1 MALNSIQSSFEEL
14 KVDDNP
20 KEVIE
25 QFYDFF
31 NNIPFI
37 QNLTK
42 SDRKR
47 AKDLPRDAEGKIEIN
62 ITEPHILEDMDYFR
76 PSAIHFQKY
85 GCYTKLRPNPN
96 PNSEFGK
103 WLRTEVKR
111 SWYGYVRPSD
121 GEWIPGD
128 YYYYLNYC
136 PIQLIKKLP
145 NGQSIR
151 TIDFPRV
158 WDGQYLVQHYLYKAR
173 LHGHHASELASR
185 GKGKAHPYDE
195 IVYTPEGKKKWKDI
209 KIGDFLFG
217 DDGSLTQVTD
227 IPFDGKA
234 PIYEV
239 ELSSGHKIRC
249 SEGHLWKVNSHCR
262 GNIII
267 STKELLGLY
276 KRPHKISPHNP
287 RGYELDCT
295 IPKGEGA
302 EFPYIQTKVDP
313 YTFGLL
319 LGDGSFRNPGYKNA
333 VYFTAEDKDF
343 AVYKT
348 FIPYTINKVPSG
360 KYSYSIQINGIYDI
374 LDIYG
379 LSQKKSEDKF
389 IPDEYKYNSKAVRV
403 AILKGLLDADGTV
416 SNGKI
421 ELVLSS
427 KRMIKDVRW
436 ICASLGIPCTDIRIK
451 KTWYYGENR
460 KKVECL
466 DAYRLSIF
474 SDINL
479 FNLPRKT
486 SQWSSRSKTA
496 YAQSKYKGYKI
507 TNITYIGEQQA
518 KCVTVDNESHCYLI
532 NEFIVTHNSFMGA
545 GLLAKRFKLG
555 ENAQVKEKVQSVV
568 TASDKKYI
576 YGPNQILN
584 MFKYYIDF
592 QSQHT
597 QFPRQL
603 LTDLAQL
610 LMWESGFKDKET
622 GVRKGSQN
630 AVIGVTT
637 GVNQDKLNGSRGVL
651 YLIEEAGIFSDL
663 GNLYQMIRPSVEDG
677 KDVYGLIFAYGCV
690 CAGTKVWT
698 NDGRYINIEDLK
710 REDGIIGYQNNKP
723 VKNTIGTLLEPRYK
737 QCVRITFNNDSTL
750 ECSLDHPILTQKL
763 HTSRVKGKNTRK
775 RTVTSE
781 FIQACALKP
790 NDKVLEGRYI
800 NTFGTDTLKD
810 ARLVGMLIGDGSY
823 GYDNTPKYS
832 SEDAELLNYVKD
844 RYEWGVSAEHITK
857 TGKIY
862 QDIRVKNICPMLR
875 EIGIYG
881 QTKEKKRLPYN
892 YQSLTKKDTLLLLAG
907 LYDTDGCITG
917 HGDHANIV
925 LTQANIDILQQVS
938 ILLRKFGIV
947 STINKNKPSIKEGRK
962 DKNPWYNLV
971 IAGRVNI
978 ELFFEN
984 IPLIHIEKIS
994 KLRKEYEWFKQHPI
1008 KKVCCYSRREVIV
1021 RKVKKVEFIGKH
1033 IIYNLSAE
1041 QSHTYL
1047 ANNIITHNTAGDENS
1062 NFTDLQEM
1070 MYNPDGYNME
1080 KNLNVWDKEGQ
1091 GRKWFT
1097 FFYPAYLNRA
1107 NCMDENGNSNVT
1119 KALLEI
1125 CQDRYTVKYNS
1136 SDINAITKRISQY
1149 PITPQEAI
1157 IRAHST
1163 IFPVTELNE
1172 RLNQI
1177 DNNPNFY
1184 NDTYVGNLVF
1194 NGDGEVEFVISN
1206 DKPIRDFPTKDNK
1219 IAGAIEIF
1227 ALPEKDS
1234 NGKIPNERYI
1244 AGADPYDD
1252 DASNTMSLGSFFV
1265 LDTWTDT
1272 LVMEYT
1278 GRPPFANDYFEIC
1291 RKGCLFYNAKLMYE
1305 NNKKGLFSYF
1315 SMMNSSYLLANTPE
1329 YLKDKQLIKDIG
1341 YGNKACGINATT
1353 NIKGFG
1359 FQKIRDW
1366 LLTPYIKIEKD
1377 QEGHE
1382 IEVSQA
1388 NLYRIKNRALLKE
1401 LILWN
1406 PNINVDR
1413 IMAMVQ
1419 LILYREEKMVLYGG
1433 NMSSSGQDSGSELAD
1448 DPFFTQNYDA
1458 RYIQ

>member
-1 MALNSIQSSFEEL
+1 MALNSTQSNFEEL
-14 KVDDNP
+14 RVDDNP
-20 KEVIE
+20 KEVID

-31 NNIPFI
+31 SNIPFI

-42 SDRKR
+42 ADRKR
-47 AKDLPRDAEGKIEIN
+47 AKDLPRDAEGKIEVN

-76 PSAIHFQKY
+76 PSAIHFQKH
-85 GCYTKLRPNPN
+85 GCFTKLRPNPN
-96 PNSEFGK
+96 PNSEYGK
-103 WLRTEVKR
+103 WIRTEIKR
-111 SWYGYVRPSD
+111 CWYGYVRPSD

-145 NGQSIR
+145 NGQSVR

-158 WDGQYLVQHYLYKAR
+158 WDGQYLVQHYLYNAR

-185 GKGKAHPYDE
+185 GKGKAHPYNE
-195 IVYTPEGKKKWKDI
+195 IVYTPEGRKQWKDI
-209 KIGDFLFG
+209 QVGDYLFG
-217 DDGSLTQVTD
+217 DDGNLTKVLD
-227 IPFDGKA
+227 IPFNDKA

-249 SEGHLWKVNSHCR
+249 SEGHLWKVYSHCK
-262 GNIII
+262 GEIIV
-267 STKELLGLY
+267 STKELLNLY
-276 KRPHKISPHNP
+276 KRPHKIGPNNP
-287 RGYELDCT
+287 KGYELDCT
-295 IPKGEGA
+295 IPKGKGA
-302 EFPYIQTKVDP
+302 EFPYIPTKVDP

-319 LGDGSFRNPGYKNA
+319 LGDGSFRNPGYKNTIH
-333 VYFTAEDKDF
+333 FTAEDKDF
-343 AVYKT
+343 EVYKT
-348 FIPYTINKVPSG
+348 LIPYTINRVPSG
-360 KYSYSIQINGIYDI
+360 KYTYSIQIQDIYNI
-374 LDIYG
+374 LDTYG
-379 LSQKKSEDKF
+379 LNQKKSEYKF
-389 IPDEYKYNSKAVRV
+389 IPEEYKYNSRAVRI
-403 AILKGLLDADGTV
+403 ALLKGLLDADGTV

-427 KRMIKDVRW
+427 KRMIEDVRW

-451 KTWYYGENR
+451 KTWYYGEN
-460 KKVECL
+460 KEKVECL

-474 SDINL
+474 SNINI

-486 SQWSSRSKTA
+486 SKWANRSKTN

-507 TNITYIGEQQA
+507 TNITYLGEQQA

-532 NEFIVTHNSFMGA
+532 NEFIVTHNSYIGA

-555 ENAQVKEKVQSVV
+555 ENQQVREKVQSVV

-603 LTDLAQL
+603 LTDSAQL

-663 GNLYQMIRPSVEDG
+663 GSLYQMIRPSVEDG
-677 KDVYGLIFAYGCV
+677 KDVYGLIFAYG
-690 CAGTKVWT
+690 
-698 NDGRYINIEDLK
+698 
-710 REDGIIGYQNNKP
+710 
-723 VKNTIGTLLEPRYK
+723 
-737 QCVRITFNNDSTL
+737 
-750 ECSLDHPILTQKL
+750 
-763 HTSRVKGKNTRK
+763 
-775 RTVTSE
+775 
-781 FIQACALKP
+781 
-790 NDKVLEGRYI
+790 
-800 NTFGTDTLKD
+800 
-810 ARLVGMLIGDGSY
+810 
-823 GYDNTPKYS
+823 
-832 SEDAELLNYVKD
+832 
-844 RYEWGVSAEHITK
+844 
-857 TGKIY
+857 
-862 QDIRVKNICPMLR
+862 
-875 EIGIYG
+875 
-881 QTKEKKRLPYN
+881 
-892 YQSLTKKDTLLLLAG
+892 
-907 LYDTDGCITG
+907 
-917 HGDHANIV
+917 
-925 LTQANIDILQQVS
+925 
-938 ILLRKFGIV
+938 
-947 STINKNKPSIKEGRK
+947 
-962 DKNPWYNLV
+962 
-971 IAGRVNI
+971 
-978 ELFFEN
+978 
-984 IPLIHIEKIS
+984 
-994 KLRKEYEWFKQHPI
+994 
-1008 KKVCCYSRREVIV
+1008 
-1021 RKVKKVEFIGKH
+1021 
-1033 IIYNLSAE
+1033 
-1041 QSHTYL
+1041 
-1047 ANNIITHNTAGDENS
+1047 TAGDENS
-1062 NFTDLQEM
+1062 NFIDLQEM

-1080 KNLNVWDKEGQ
+1080 KNPNVWDKEGQ

-1107 NCMDENGNSNVT
+1107 NCMDENGNSDVT

-1125 CQDRYTVKYNS
+1125 CQDRYVVKYNS

-1163 IFPVTELNE
+1163 IFPITELNE

-1184 NDTYVGNLVF
+1184 NDTYVGDLVF
-1194 NGDGEVEFVISN
+1194 NGNGEVEFVISN

-1219 IAGAIEIF
+1219 ITGAIEIY

-1272 LVMEYT
+1272 IVMEYT
-1278 GRPPFANDYFEIC
+1278 GRPMFANDYFEVC

-1305 NNKKGLFSYF
+1305 NNKKGLFAYF
-1315 SMMNSSYLLANTPE
+1315 SMMNSSYLLAITPN

-1341 YGNKACGINATT
+1341 YGNKAFGINATIA
-1353 NIKGFG
+1353 IKGYG
-1359 FQKIRDW
+1359 YQKIREW
-1366 LLTPYIKIEKD
+1366 LLQPYTKIEKD
-1377 QEGHE
+1377 AEGND
-1382 IEVSQA
+1382 IEVQQA
-1388 NLYRIKNRALLKE
+1388 NLYRLKNRALIKE

-1406 PNINVDR
+1406 PDINVDR

-1419 LILYREEKMVLYGG
+1419 LVLYREEKMILYGG
-1433 NMSSSGQDSGSELAD
+1433 DMSSSGQDSGSELAN

>member
-1 MALNSIQSSFEEL
+1 MHLNSIQSTFEEL

-31 NNIPFI
+31 NNISFI

-42 SDRKR
+42 ADRKR
-47 AKDLPRDAEGKIEIN
+47 AKDLPRDAEGKIEVS

-96 PNSEFGK
+96 PNSEYGK
-103 WLRTEVKR
+103 WIRNEIKR
-111 SWYGYVRPSD
+111 SWYGYIRLSD

-158 WDGQYLVQHYLYKAR
+158 WDGQYLVSHYLYNAR

-185 GKGKAHPYDE
+185 GKGKSY
-195 IVYTPEGKKKWKDI
+195 
-209 KIGDFLFG
+209 FG
-217 DDGSLTQVTD
+217 
-227 IPFDGKA
+227 
-234 PIYEV
+234 
-239 ELSSGHKIRC
+239 
-249 SEGHLWKVNSHCR
+249 
-262 GNIII
+262 
-267 STKELLGLY
+267 
-276 KRPHKISPHNP
+276 
-287 RGYELDCT
+287 
-295 IPKGEGA
+295 
-302 EFPYIQTKVDP
+302 
-313 YTFGLL
+313 
-319 LGDGSFRNPGYKNA
+319 
-333 VYFTAEDKDF
+333 
-343 AVYKT
+343 
-348 FIPYTINKVPSG
+348 
-360 KYSYSIQINGIYDI
+360 
-374 LDIYG
+374 
-379 LSQKKSEDKF
+379 
-389 IPDEYKYNSKAVRV
+389 
-403 AILKGLLDADGTV
+403 
-416 SNGKI
+416 
-421 ELVLSS
+421 
-427 KRMIKDVRW
+427 
-436 ICASLGIPCTDIRIK
+436 AS
-451 KTWYYGENR
+451 
-460 KKVECL
+460 
-466 DAYRLSIF
+466 
-474 SDINL
+474 
-479 FNLPRKT
+479 
-486 SQWSSRSKTA
+486 
-496 YAQSKYKGYKI
+496 
-507 TNITYIGEQQA
+507 
-518 KCVTVDNESHCYLI
+518 
-532 NEFIVTHNSFMGA
+532 
-545 GLLAKRFKLG
+545 LLAKRFKLG
-555 ENAQVKEKVQSVV
+555 ENQQVREKVQSVV

-597 QFPRQL
+597 QFPRQM
-603 LTDLAQL
+603 LTDSAQL

-622 GVRKGSQN
+622 GVRKGTQN

-677 KDVYGLIFAYGCV
+677 KDVYGLIFAYG
-690 CAGTKVWT
+690 
-698 NDGRYINIEDLK
+698 
-710 REDGIIGYQNNKP
+710 
-723 VKNTIGTLLEPRYK
+723 
-737 QCVRITFNNDSTL
+737 
-750 ECSLDHPILTQKL
+750 
-763 HTSRVKGKNTRK
+763 
-775 RTVTSE
+775 
-781 FIQACALKP
+781 
-790 NDKVLEGRYI
+790 
-800 NTFGTDTLKD
+800 
-810 ARLVGMLIGDGSY
+810 
-823 GYDNTPKYS
+823 
-832 SEDAELLNYVKD
+832 
-844 RYEWGVSAEHITK
+844 
-857 TGKIY
+857 
-862 QDIRVKNICPMLR
+862 
-875 EIGIYG
+875 
-881 QTKEKKRLPYN
+881 
-892 YQSLTKKDTLLLLAG
+892 
-907 LYDTDGCITG
+907 
-917 HGDHANIV
+917 
-925 LTQANIDILQQVS
+925 
-938 ILLRKFGIV
+938 
-947 STINKNKPSIKEGRK
+947 
-962 DKNPWYNLV
+962 
-971 IAGRVNI
+971 
-978 ELFFEN
+978 
-984 IPLIHIEKIS
+984 
-994 KLRKEYEWFKQHPI
+994 
-1008 KKVCCYSRREVIV
+1008 
-1021 RKVKKVEFIGKH
+1021 
-1033 IIYNLSAE
+1033 
-1041 QSHTYL
+1041 
-1047 ANNIITHNTAGDENS
+1047 TAGDENS
-1062 NFTDLQEM
+1062 NFTDLQEI

-1107 NCMDENGNSNVT
+1107 NCMDENGNSDVT

-1157 IRAHST
+1157 IRAHAT

-1194 NGDGEVEFVISN
+1194 NDNGEVEFAISN

-1219 IAGAIEIF
+1219 VTGAIEIF
-1227 ALPEKDS
+1227 TFPEKDS

-1244 AGADPYDD
+1244 AGSDPYDD
-1252 DASNTMSLGSFFV
+1252 DTSNTMSLGSFFV

-1272 LVMEYT
+1272 IVMEYT
-1278 GRPPFANDYFEIC
+1278 GRPSFANDYFEIC

-1366 LLTPYIKIEKD
+1366 LLTPYTKIEKD
-1377 QEGHE
+1377 QEGHD

-1413 IMAMVQ
+1413 IMALVQ

-1433 NMSSSGQDSGSELAD
+1433 NMSSSGQESGSELAD
-1448 DPFFTQNYDA
+1448 DPFFTQNYDT
-1458 RYIQ
+1458 RYMQ